1 MRYYELITELSD
13 AALRA
18 MRRMGLDPGPEGK
31 LARENYARI
40 TGHPWTPPGA
50 NDNDRAKPPSASQQR
65 PEDNDDSDPF
75 DFSQEDHDAFWR
87 AERERNDW
95 WHHPDTP
102 NKILQSENAE
112 QAFEYARDVLRK
124 RWPEAEPFISK
135 YADVASWYAQK
146 IIKGAW
152 PQGSVAEKVIAKN
165 AECAVYYAL
174 YVLKAPFP
182 AGEPAIAKKAEHACN
197 YARWVL
203 KAPFPAGEPA
213 IAKKAEWA
221 FFYARDA
228 VKGPWPAGEPV
239 LSQSGWSSFYAREVL
254 HHPDPNAWGPDYRTK
269 HNIKSP
275 YGSNPSKPWEK
286 RKKSAKKSVK
296 KSPKSGPQIQ

>member
-1 MRYYELITELSD
+1 MRYYELITEEVSPEGIV
-13 AALRA
+13 A
-18 MRRMGLDPGPEGK
+18 MRRMGLQQDEEGK
-31 LARENYARI
+31 RARENYARI
-40 TGHPWTPPGA
+40 TKKPWTAPGA
-50 NDNDRAKPPSASQQR
+50 NDNVRAKPQSASQQR
-65 PEDNDDSDPF
+65 PEDDDSDPF

-112 QAFEYARDVLRK
+112 QAFEYARDVLGK

-135 YADVASWYAQK
+135 YADVASWYAHK

-165 AECAVYYAL
+165 AGWAVYYAL
-174 YVLKAPFP
+174 YGLKAPFP
-182 AGEPAIAKKAEHACN
+182 AGEPAIAKRAEHACN

-203 KAPFPAGEPA
+203 EAPVPAGEPA

-269 HNIKSP
+269 HNIASP
-275 YGSNPSKPWEK
+275 KPWES
-286 RKKSAKKSVK
+286 RKKSAKKSS
-296 KSPKSGPQIQ
+296 KSRPQIQ